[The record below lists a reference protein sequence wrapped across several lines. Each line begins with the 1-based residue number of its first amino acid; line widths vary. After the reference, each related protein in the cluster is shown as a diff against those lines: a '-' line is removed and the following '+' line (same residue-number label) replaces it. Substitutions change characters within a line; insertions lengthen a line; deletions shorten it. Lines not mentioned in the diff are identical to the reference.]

1 MSIHRY
7 TADTATP
14 VRTFKL
20 PDDPTRR
27 RRRLLRQ
34 AQDKSVTNNRGRIAR
49 SRVCFI
55 FADGHNV
62 DPVDVGRLLFQVRL
76 DAPDKC
82 RYLVAAK
89 IVGDVDAHEDPYLAR
104 SHVGNEE
111 FANGGDPG
119 VGEEEG
125 PHSVPVGRW
134 DRLAEQEVVVALDEA
149 KADADEHQCDKHRF
163 RSLSL

>member
-1 MSIHRY
+1 
-7 TADTATP
+7 
-14 VRTFKL
+14 VR
-20 PDDPTRR
+20 
-27 RRRLLRQ
+27 
-34 AQDKSVTNNRGRIAR
+34 SW
-49 SRVCFI
+49 VCFN

-62 DPVDVGRLLFQVRL
+62 DPVNIGRLLFHVRL

-82 RYLVAAK
+82 
-89 IVGDVDAHEDPYLAR
+89 
-104 SHVGNEE
+104 
-111 FANGGDPG
+111 GDPG
-119 VGEEEG
+119 VGEENG